1 MYRPPS
7 AEPSA
12 DAERVRQLIT
22 LATRGIALI
31 YGAMLDG
38 ADLQALQHYCD
49 DAGTALAREY
59 DTVMFCAR
67 TLIDDGLDPLAVARD
82 CTWEVLGDL
91 DAEIVR
97 LCGGRRAS

>member
-7 AEPSA
+7 AKPPA
-12 DAERVRQLIT
+12 DAARVRQLIA
-22 LATRGIALI
+22 LAARGIVLI

-49 DAGTALAREY
+49 DVGMALAREY

-97 LCGGRRAS
+97 LCGGRRAA

>member
-7 AEPSA
+7 AKPPV
-12 DAERVRQLIT
+12 DTERVRGLIA
-22 LATRGIALI
+22 LATRGVELI

-38 ADLQALQHYCD
+38 TDLQALQHYCD
-49 DAGTALAREY
+49 DAGAALAREY

-67 TLIDDGLDPLAVARD
+67 VLIDDGLDPLAVGRD

-97 LCGGRRAS
+97 LCGGRRAA